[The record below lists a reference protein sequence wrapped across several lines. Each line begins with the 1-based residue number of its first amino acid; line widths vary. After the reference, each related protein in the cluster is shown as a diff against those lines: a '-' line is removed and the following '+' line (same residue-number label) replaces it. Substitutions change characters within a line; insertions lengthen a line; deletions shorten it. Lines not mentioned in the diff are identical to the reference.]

1 MHMPSARTM
10 LCNVAQMKR
19 VPLDSVI
26 TRTSII
32 LPDSQLSCH
41 PPEMSSDKK
50 DIAKAKAI
58 AKAASESQ
66 EGYSKWL
73 DTLSLF
79 DLPHARKAA
88 RKVAREEAR
97 TGVKKLFPLETDG
110 TYDLLREE
118 AARKYPPGSR
128 SLRWALEEVNIS

>member
-1 MHMPSARTM
+1 
-10 LCNVAQMKR
+10 
-19 VPLDSVI
+19 
-26 TRTSII
+26 
-32 LPDSQLSCH
+32 
-41 PPEMSSDKK
+41 MSSDKK

-97 TGVKKLFPLETDG
+97 TGVKKLFPLETHD
-110 TYDLLREE
+110 TYDVLREE
-118 AARKYPPGSR
+118 AARKYAPGSR
-128 SLRWALEEVNIS
+128 SLRWALEEVFWCCLRVTS

>member
-1 MHMPSARTM
+1 MPGSARTMVTM
-10 LCNVAQMKR
+10 LCNVAQMKQ

-32 LPDSQLSCH
+32 LPDSQLPYH
-41 PPEMSSDKK
+41 PPEMSSNKK

-66 EGYSKWL
+66 EGYSKVL

-79 DLPHARKAA
+79 DRPHARKAA
-88 RKVAREEAR
+88 RKEAR
-97 TGVKKLFPLETDG
+97 AGVKKLFPLETHD
-110 TYDLLREE
+110 TYDVLREE
-118 AARKYPPGSR
+118 AARKYAPGSR
-128 SLRWALEEVNIS
+128 SLRWALEEVNISSG

>member
-1 MHMPSARTM
+1 MVTM
-10 LCNVAQMKR
+10 LCNVAQMKQ

-32 LPDSQLSCH
+32 LPDSQLPYH
-41 PPEMSSDKK
+41 PPEMSSNKK

-66 EGYSKWL
+66 EGYSKVL

-79 DLPHARKAA
+79 DRPHARKAA

>member
-1 MHMPSARTM
+1 
-10 LCNVAQMKR
+10 
-19 VPLDSVI
+19 
-26 TRTSII
+26 
-32 LPDSQLSCH
+32 
-41 PPEMSSDKK
+41 MSSDKK

-73 DTLSLF
+73 DTLPLF

-97 TGVKKLFPLETDG
+97 TGVKKPFPLETDD

-118 AARKYPPGSR
+118 AARNYAPGSR
-128 SLRWALEEVNIS
+128 SLRWALEEVNISSG

>member
-1 MHMPSARTM
+1 
-10 LCNVAQMKR
+10 
-19 VPLDSVI
+19 
-26 TRTSII
+26 
-32 LPDSQLSCH
+32 
-41 PPEMSSDKK
+41 MSSDKK